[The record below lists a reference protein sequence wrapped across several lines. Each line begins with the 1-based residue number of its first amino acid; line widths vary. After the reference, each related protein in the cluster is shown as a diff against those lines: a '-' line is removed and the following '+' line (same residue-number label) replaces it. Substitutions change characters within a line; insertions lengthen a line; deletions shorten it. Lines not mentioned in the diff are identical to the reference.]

1 MPLER
6 ITVYADADDLAVIE
20 DASARTGVSDAEIIR
35 QAIHAAALR
44 LRRRSQ
50 RLRLGR
56 FASNDPTLA
65 ARVDDILAGD
75 FGENPDRR

>member
-6 ITVYADADDLAVIE
+6 ITAYADADDLAVIE

-35 QAIHAAALR
+35 QAIHAALR

-50 RLRLGR
+50 HLRLRR